1 MTHPMHSPMPPS
13 PLPDRG
19 RSIVRG
25 AESAADR
32 ERILSR
38 SDSGRN
44 PDGPPD
50 LDELWRDFNRRLS
63 GLFSGNSG
71 GGNRNGG
78 DTGGGEESPSPRQAW
93 LGIGAVAAA
102 LFLIWMGTGI
112 YTVQAGQVAVVSTFG
127 RFVGTVG
134 PGLHWRMPWPIQ
146 ANDTVDVYAQRKVDI
161 GMHGDQD
168 RLKESLMLTDDEN
181 VVDVQFEVQ
190 YRVKGGPDGAR
201 DYVYG
206 SRFTPNA
213 RDGDPSAVVK
223 QAAESAM
230 REVVGR
236 RTMDAVLFGSRGDI
250 AAEVRKELQD
260 MLDRYQT
267 GLMVTAVAIQNAQP
281 PDPVQ
286 SAFDDASKAVQDK
299 DRQIN
304 EGEAY
309 ANSVVPRARGDAA
322 RLVQEAEGYEV
333 RVVDTAEGDAVRFRQ
348 VLAAYVKAP
357 RVTRERMYIDT
368 MRDIFAN
375 TSKVLIDTRNSAP
388 LLYLPLDRLLRQ
400 SSGGASSGEE
410 AAAPSAVPSAAGDT
424 PAAEGAAAASQPQS
438 DSRSDG
444 TDSRNRE
451 SR

>member
-1 MTHPMHSPMPPS
+1 MLPS

-19 RSIVRG
+19 RSILRG
-25 AESAADR
+25 AESPAER
-32 ERILSR
+32 ERILSWN
-38 SDSGRN
+38 DPGKN

-71 GGNRNGG
+71 GANRNGG
-78 DTGGGEESPSPRQAW
+78 GTGGGGEGPSSRQAW

-161 GMHGDQD
+161 GMHGDED
-168 RLKESLMLTDDEN
+168 RLKEALMLTDDEN

-190 YRVKGGPDGAR
+190 YRVKSGLEGAR

-236 RTMDAVLFGSRGDI
+236 RTMDAVLFGSREEI

-260 MLDRYQT
+260 MLDRYRT
-267 GLMVTAVAIQNAQP
+267 GLLVTAVAIQNAQP

-333 RVVDTAEGDAVRFRQ
+333 RVVDTAEGDAARFGQ
-348 VLAAYVKAP
+348 ILAAYVKAP
-357 RVTRERMYIDT
+357 RVTRERMYIDA

-400 SSGGASSGEE
+400 SSAE
-410 AAAPSAVPSAAGDT
+410 APTAPAATDAQ
-424 PAAEGAAAASQPQS
+424 AAEGAGAGQPQS
-438 DSRSDG
+438 DSRSDN

>member
-1 MTHPMHSPMPPS
+1 MQ
-13 PLPDRG
+13 RF
-19 RSIVRG
+19 
-25 AESAADR
+25 
-32 ERILSR
+32 LSW
-38 SDSGRN
+38 SDPGKK

-63 GLFSGNSG
+63 ALFHGKTGAQSEESGN
-71 GGNRNGG
+71 G
-78 DTGGGEESPSPRQAW
+78 DTPPPGDPGVNWRQAW
-93 LGIGAVAAA
+93 MGGGAVAAA
-102 LFLIWMGTGI
+102 LFLIWTGTGV

-146 ANDTVDVYAQRKVDI
+146 ANEIVDVYAQRKVDI
-161 GMHGDQD
+161 GMHGDED
-168 RLKESLMLTDDEN
+168 RVKEALMLTDDEN

-190 YRVKGGPDGAR
+190 YRVKSGPAGAR

-206 SRFTPNA
+206 SRFTPNM

-236 RTMDAVLFGSRGDI
+236 RKMDAVLFGSREQI
-250 AAEVRKELQD
+250 AAEVQKELQD
-260 MLDRYQT
+260 MLDRYRT
-267 GLMVTAVAIQNAQP
+267 GLLVTAVAIQNAQP

-322 RLVQEAEGYEV
+322 RLLQEANGYQV
-333 RVVDTAEGDAVRFRQ
+333 RVVDTAEGDAARFRQ

-357 RVTRERMYIDT
+357 RVTRERMYIDA
-368 MRDIFAN
+368 MRDIFSH
-375 TSKVLIDTRNSAP
+375 TSKILIDTRSNAP
-388 LLYLPLDRLLRQ
+388 LMVLPFDRLLQQ
-400 SSGGASSGEE
+400 SR
-410 AAAPSAVPSAAGDT
+410 SAAQSNALRST
-424 PAAEGAAAASQPQS
+424 STSAAEGQTGDAESATSQTDRSGDAAN
-438 DSRSDG
+438 
-444 TDSRNRE
+444 SRNRE

>member
-1 MTHPMHSPMPPS
+1 MTHPTHSPMPPS

-19 RSIVRG
+19 WSVVCGARSPAERG
-25 AESAADR
+25 R
-32 ERILSR
+32 FLSWN
-38 SDSGRN
+38 DPGKN

-63 GLFSGNSG
+63 GLFSGNPG
-71 GGNRNGG
+71 GANRNGG
-78 DTGGGEESPSPRQAW
+78 GTGTGGGEGPSPRQAW

-161 GMHGDQD
+161 GMHGDED
-168 RLKESLMLTDDEN
+168 RLKEALMLTDDEN

-190 YRVKGGPDGAR
+190 YRVKSGPDGAR

-236 RTMDAVLFGSRGDI
+236 RTMDAVLFGSREEI

-260 MLDRYQT
+260 MLDRYRT
-267 GLMVTAVAIQNAQP
+267 GLLVTAVAIQNAQP

-333 RVVDTAEGDAVRFRQ
+333 RVVDTAEGDAVRFRKI
-348 VLAAYVKAP
+348 LAAYVKAP
-357 RVTRERMYIDT
+357 RVTRERMYIDA

-375 TSKVLIDTRNSAP
+375 TSKVMIDTRNSAP

-400 SSGGASSGEE
+400 SSAGEST
-410 AAAPSAVPSAAGDT
+410 APSGAPSAAGDSQ
-424 PAAEGAAAASQPQS
+424 ADGAAAAGQPQS
-438 DSRSDG
+438 DSRSDD

>member
-1 MTHPMHSPMPPS
+1 MTHPTHFPMPPS
-13 PLPDRG
+13 PLPDRAQ
-19 RSIVRG
+19 SVLRG
-25 AESAADR
+25 AGTPAHR
-32 ERILSR
+32 GRFLSW
-38 SDSGRN
+38 SDPGKNS
-44 PDGPPD
+44 DGPPD

-63 GLFSGNSG
+63 GLFRGKDGGGDRSG
-71 GGNRNGG
+71 GG
-78 DTGGGEESPSPRQAW
+78 TGPGGEGPNPRHAW
-93 LGIGAVAAA
+93 LGIGVVAAA
-102 LFLIWMGTGI
+102 LFLIWMGTGV

-161 GMHGDQD
+161 GMHGDED
-168 RLKESLMLTDDEN
+168 RLKEALMLTDDEN

-190 YRVKGGPDGAR
+190 YRVKSGPEGAR

-206 SRFTPNA
+206 SRFTPDA

-236 RTMDAVLFGSRGDI
+236 RTMDAVLFGSREEI

-260 MLDRYQT
+260 MLDRYRT
-267 GLMVTAVAIQNAQP
+267 GLLVTAVAIQNAQP

-322 RLVQEAEGYEV
+322 RLVQEAEGYQV
-333 RVVDTAEGDAVRFRQ
+333 RVVDTAEGDAARFRQ
-348 VLAAYVKAP
+348 ILAAYVKAP
-357 RVTRERMYIDT
+357 RVTRDRMYIDT

-375 TSKVLIDTRNSAP
+375 MSKVLIDTRDRAP
-388 LLYLPLDRLLRQ
+388 LVVLPLDRLLRQ
-400 SSGGASSGEE
+400 SSAGTPV
-410 AAAPSAVPSAAGDT
+410 APSGTV
-424 PAAEGAAAASQPQS
+424 PAATGAQPADGAASGQPQS
-438 DSRSDG
+438 DSRSDD

>member
-1 MTHPMHSPMPPS
+1 MTHPTHSPMPPS

-19 RSIVRG
+19 RLILRG
-25 AESAADR
+25 AGSPADR
-32 ERILSR
+32 ARFLSR
-38 SDSGRN
+38 NEPGKN

-71 GGNRNGG
+71 GTNRNGG
-78 DTGGGEESPSPRQAW
+78 GTGTGGGDGPSPRQAW

-161 GMHGDQD
+161 GMHGDED
-168 RLKESLMLTDDEN
+168 RLKEALMLTDDEN

-190 YRVKGGPDGAR
+190 YRVKSGPDGAR

-236 RTMDAVLFGSRGDI
+236 RTMDAVLFGSREEI

-281 PDPVQ
+281 PDAVQ

-322 RLVQEAEGYEV
+322 RLMQEAEGYQV
-333 RVVDTAEGDAVRFRQ
+333 RVIDTAEGDAARFRKI
-348 VLAAYVKAP
+348 LAAYVKAP
-357 RVTRERMYIDT
+357 RVTRERMYIDA

-400 SSGGASSGEE
+400 SSAGES
-410 AAAPSAVPSAAGDT
+410 AAPSGAPSAAGDGQ
-424 PAAEGAAAASQPQS
+424 ADGAAAAGQPQS
-438 DSRSDG
+438 DSRSDD